1 MLLCALVVKQ
11 PRLRMPGPDSRRG
24 AIRIAGLAFVILVL
38 DQLTKFLVSS
48 NFQVGQSLP
57 AEGFLRLTYV
67 QNTGAAFGIF
77 DGNTFVLAIVSG
89 IALVLLGIFSFNLHR
104 LPFGDTIIAHVA
116 LGLMIG
122 GALGNLIDRLVLG
135 YVVDFI
141 DIGPWPVFNL
151 ADSAVVVG
159 VGILVY
165 LLLFGDYG
173 ENSSYGKTDC

>member
-1 MLLCALVVKQ
+1 
-11 PRLRMPGPDSRRG
+11 MPGPDSRRG

-38 DQLTKFLVSS
+38 DQLTKFLISS

-77 DGNTFVLAIVSG
+77 AGNTVVLAIVSG
-89 IALVLLGIFSFNLHR
+89 IVLVLLGIFSFNLHR
-104 LPFGDTIIAHVA
+104 LAFGDTIIASVA